1 MIQKIKKKM
10 TNQKLSTKNNR
21 KKIGIILFTTSIGLF
36 FLFVARLTYIV
47 TVGKVGDVSLE
58 SKTKALYEG
67 SQVVKAKR
75 GTIYDRNGVVIAEDA
90 TSYSVY
96 AILDDSYKSGEK
108 KLYAQK
114 KDFKELAN
122 ILTGVL
128 GNKVSKNKVLE
139 ILEYGRDNNKFQ
151 VDIPNGKNITL
162 QQKQEIE
169 AKMEAAEVKGLYF
182 NEHPSRIYPNGIF
195 SSHLIGYADI
205 QVEDGVESLQGRLG
219 LEAVYDDVLSGKDGE
234 IIFQKDNY
242 QNPLPGTVAETIPA
256 ENGQDIYTTLDSR
269 LQSYLET
276 LMDEAFEKS
285 EAQYLTAVLVKSKT
299 NEIVSLSQRPTFEPE
314 TKDGTDKE
322 GFLWQNLFVE
332 ETYEPGSTMK
342 ILTVSTAM
350 DQGIFDPNEKFE
362 SGKMTLID
370 TDIRDW
376 DIGTGSRGY
385 ITMRQALSW
394 SSNVGMV
401 KLEQRMEDAWQE
413 SLLNFGFGQSTNS
426 KLYGEEKGQLPE
438 KNIVSEAMSS
448 FGQAI
453 AVTQFQMLQAFSAI
467 SNDGE
472 MLKPSFIKRFV
483 NPVTGEETRVET
495 ETTGH
500 PVTASSAQQVRQ
512 YMRDVVESQDYG
524 TAYGLHTVDNYAIA
538 AKTGTA
544 EIAEGG
550 RYLTGEYDNIY
561 STVLMLP
568 AEDPE
573 YTLYITMKKPKNY
586 DGLIIPGIANPL
598 LKRAMDLHAVDMADE
613 TQSSKVQVSDYR
625 NLTPTVASDDLE
637 NKGLVPIVI
646 GDGDKVV
653 AQSSA
658 DQASLLPGEKV
669 ILLTNGTTL
678 QMPDVTGWSKA
689 YLLKLAKLLSMTATF
704 TGEGYAVE
712 QSIDVGA
719 EITGE
724 KLHFVLNK
732 EN

>member
-1 MIQKIKKKM
+1 MIRKIKKKM
-10 TNQKLSTKNNR
+10 ANQKLSTKNNR
-21 KKIGIILFTTSIGLF
+21 KKVGIILFTTSIGLF

-47 TVGKVGDVSLE
+47 TVGKVADVSLAD
-58 SKTKALYEG
+58 KTRALYEG

-90 TSYSVY
+90 TSYSIY
-96 AILDDSYKSGEK
+96 AILDDTYKSGEK
-108 KLYAQK
+108 KLYAQE
-114 KDFKELAN
+114 KDFEALAK
-122 ILTGVL
+122 ILTEVL
-128 GNKVSKNKVLE
+128 GSKISKSKTLEVLQFGADNK
-139 ILEYGRDNNKFQ
+139 KFQ

-169 AKMEAAEVKGLYF
+169 AQMEAVGIKGLYF
-182 NEHPSRIYPNGIF
+182 NEHPSRVYPNGIF
-195 SSHLIGYADI
+195 SSHFIGYADI
-205 QVEDGVESLQGRLG
+205 QVENGVESLQGRLG
-219 LEAVYDDVLSGKDGE
+219 LEAVYDDLLSGKDGE
-234 IIFQKDNY
+234 IVFQKDNY
-242 QNPLPGTVAETIPA
+242 QNPLPGTVAESVPA

-276 LMDEAFEKS
+276 LMDEAYTKAEP
-285 EAQYLTAVLVKSKT
+285 EYLTAVLVKSKT
-299 NEIVSLSQRPTFEPE
+299 NEIIAMGQRPTFEPE
-314 TKDGTDKE
+314 TKDGTNADN
-322 GFLWQNLFVE
+322 FLWQNLFVE

-350 DQGIFDPNEKFE
+350 DQGVFDPNEKFE

-370 TDIRDW
+370 TEIRDW

-385 ITMRQALSW
+385 LTMRQALSW

-401 KLEQRMEDAWQE
+401 KLEQRMENEWQAA
-413 SLLNFGFGQSTNS
+413 LKNFGFGQSTQS
-426 KLYGEEKGQLPE
+426 KLYGEAKGQLPE
-438 KNIVSEAMSS
+438 DNIVSEAMSA
-448 FGQAI
+448 FGQAV
-453 AVTQFQMLQAFSAI
+453 AVTQFQMLQAFSAV

-472 MLKPSFIKRFV
+472 MLKPSFIKKTV
-483 NPVTGEETRVET
+483 DPTTGAKKVVES
-495 ETTGH
+495 EVTGH
-500 PVTASSAQQVRQ
+500 PITASSAQQVRQ
-512 YMRDVVESQDYG
+512 YMRDVVESQEYG
-524 TAYGLHTVDNYAIA
+524 TAYGLYTVDNYAIA

-544 EIAEGG
+544 QIAEGG

-586 DGLIIPGIANPL
+586 DNQIIPGIANPL
-598 LKRAMDLHAVDMADE
+598 LKRAMDLHDVDQAGE
-613 TQSSKVQVSDYR
+613 TPSSNATVSDYR
-625 NLTPTVASDDLE
+625 NLTTTVASEALQ
-637 NKGLVPIVI
+637 NIGLVPIVI
-646 GDGDKVV
+646 GDGEKVL

-658 DQASLLPGEKV
+658 SNVSMLPGEKV
-669 ILLTNGTTL
+669 ILLTDGENL

-689 YLLKLAKLLSMTATF
+689 DLLKLAKLLLMEATF

-719 EITGE
+719 AITGE

>member
-1 MIQKIKKKM
+1 MIRKIKKKIV
-10 TNQKLSTKNNR
+10 NQKLATKNNR
-21 KKIGIILFTTSIGLF
+21 KKVGIILFTTSIGLF

-47 TVGKVGDVSLE
+47 TVGKVADVSLAD
-58 SKTKALYEG
+58 KTRALYEG
-67 SQVVKAKR
+67 NQVVKARR

-90 TSYSVY
+90 TSYSIY

-108 KLYAQK
+108 KLYAQE
-114 KDFKELAN
+114 KDFDALVK
-122 ILTGVL
+122 ILTDVL
-128 GNKVSKNKVLE
+128 GSKISKNKTLEVLQF
-139 ILEYGRDNNKFQ
+139 GADNKKYQ

-169 AKMEAAEVKGLYF
+169 AQMEAAQIKGLYF
-182 NEHPSRIYPNGIF
+182 NEHPSRVYPNGIF

-205 QVEDGVESLQGRLG
+205 QVEEGVESLQGRLG
-219 LEAVYDDVLSGKDGE
+219 LEAVYDEVLSGKDGE
-234 IIFQKDNY
+234 IVFQKDNF
-242 QNPLPGTVAETIPA
+242 QNPLPGTVAESVPA
-256 ENGQDIYTTLDSR
+256 ENGQNIYTTLDSR

-276 LMDEAFEKS
+276 LMDEAYKKAEP
-285 EAQYLTAVLVKSKT
+285 EYLTATLVKAKT
-299 NEIVSLSQRPTFEPE
+299 NEIVAMSQRPTFDPE
-314 TKDGTDKE
+314 TKDGTNAD

-385 ITMRQALSW
+385 LTMRQALSW

-401 KLEQRMEDAWQE
+401 KLEQRMENEWQAA
-413 SLLNFGFGQSTNS
+413 LKKFGFGQSTQS
-426 KLYGEEKGQLPE
+426 KLYGEAKGQLPE
-438 KNIVSEAMSS
+438 DNIVSKAMSA
-448 FGQAI
+448 FGQAV
-453 AVTQFQMLQAFSAI
+453 AVTQFQMLQAFSAV

-472 MLKPSFIKRFV
+472 MLKPNFIKKFA
-483 NPVTGEETRVET
+483 NPTTGEEKAVES
-495 ETTGH
+495 EVTGH
-500 PVTASSAQQVRQ
+500 PITASSAQQVRQ
-512 YMRDVVESQDYG
+512 YMRDVVESQEYG
-524 TAYGLHTVDNYAIA
+524 TAYGLYTVDDYAIA

-544 EIAEGG
+544 QIAEGG

-586 DGLIIPGIANPL
+586 DNQIIPGIANPL
-598 LKRAMDLHAVDMADE
+598 LKRAMDLYEVDQAGG
-613 TQSSKVQVSDYR
+613 TPSSNVTLSDYR
-625 NLTPTVASDDLE
+625 NLATTVASEELR
-637 NKGLVPIVI
+637 NIGLDPIVI
-646 GDGDKVV
+646 GDGEKVL

-658 DQASLLPGEKV
+658 SNVSMLLGEKV
-669 ILLTNGTTL
+669 ILLTDGETL

-689 YLLKLAKLLSMTATF
+689 DLLKLAKLLSMEATF

-719 EITGE
+719 AITGE